1 MKTNNEDFKQ
11 LIYDLMNGSRNLKE
25 YPVIESRYVENEY
38 EQNKFC
44 NRAYEEI
51 YNANQR
57 LCRRLNAEEDTDVK
71 CIISNLLDIQS
82 NLCMKMYDYAVYF
95 TMEQEDDNEKK
106 ILQLYRGLSE
116 IRKEKFMN
124 LIEIIENSLYDK
136 SKAKSSSNNMKNQE
150 I

>member
-82 NLCMKMYDYAVYF
+82 YLCMKMYDYAVYF